1 MTQYDKQYQVEKD
14 LFGSP
19 YVEFE
24 KFVKQHAKQGGTALD
39 LGCGQGRDAL
49 MLARYG
55 YAVTGVDISSV
66 GVDQMLERA
75 RDDNLTVNG
84 VVADIY
90 EYALRDKYDAIVLD
104 SILHF
109 EKADKRKE
117 LTLLNTVA
125 SHINEDGFL
134 FLFVHKSPKKER
146 EVKRWFETVE
156 AAFEIAEES
165 YVDYLYREVV
175 TGFQSAFQY
184 YMLILKRIHAP

>member
-1 MTQYDKQYQVEKD
+1 
-14 LFGSP
+14 
-19 YVEFE
+19 
-24 KFVKQHAKQGGTALD
+24 
-39 LGCGQGRDAL
+39 